1 MNNFIRTESI
11 LAASGELAE
20 FAAAVAMRHYRAD
33 IAVETKGDGSPVTVA
48 DRGAELAAREWLRRR
63 FPSDGIVGEEF
74 PDTNPNA
81 NRRWIIDPIDGTK
94 AFVRGVPLWG
104 TLVACCEGETVLA
117 GAACYPAV
125 NELVMAAPGEG
136 CWWNGSR
143 AAVSSV
149 SELRHATVLT
159 TDQRFLERPDRG
171 VRWRELTS
179 RAGVVRTWGDCYGYL
194 LVATGRAEIMM
205 DDIMNPWDAAA
216 LQPIIEEAG
225 GVFTSWRNIRS
236 AFDGDVIATNA
247 ALSGVVRDALCE
259 PFATSRNSIDDSQAD
274 GVRVV
279 IA

>member
-1 MNNFIRTESI
+1 MNNSIRTES
-11 LAASGELAE
+11 LLSAAGELAE

-33 IAVETKGDGSPVTVA
+33 FTVETKGDGSPVTIA
-48 DRGAELAAREWLRRR
+48 DRSAELAAREWLQRR
-63 FPSDGIVGEEF
+63 FPNDGIVGEEF
-74 PDTNPNA
+74 PDTNRNA
-81 NRRWIIDPIDGTK
+81 KRRWIIDPIDGTK

-125 NELVMAAPGEG
+125 HELVMAAPGEG

-143 AAVSSV
+143 AAVSAV
-149 SELRHATVLT
+149 SALRDATVLT
-159 TDQRFLERPDRG
+159 TDQRFVERPDRG

-179 RAGVVRTWGDCYGYL
+179 LAGVVRTWGDCYGYL
-194 LVATGRAEIMM
+194 LVATGRAEIMV

-216 LQPIIEEAG
+216 LQPIIQEAG

-236 AFDGDVIATNA
+236 AFDGDAIATNTR
-247 ALSGVVRDALCE
+247 LSEVVRAALCE

-274 GVRVV
+274 GIRGA
-279 IA
+279 IG